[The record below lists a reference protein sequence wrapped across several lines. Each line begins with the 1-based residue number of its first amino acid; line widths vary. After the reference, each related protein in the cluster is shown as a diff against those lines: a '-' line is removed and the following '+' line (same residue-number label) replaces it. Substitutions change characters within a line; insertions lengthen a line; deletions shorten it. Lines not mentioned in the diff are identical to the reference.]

1 MHKKTINQLLILA
14 NRLDESGLYK
24 KSDQVIGDLIKLA
37 EKKFNNAHIDVVG
50 GRIRI
55 SFYGVGAV
63 QPQIE
68 FRNQNGELFSSIQEA
83 MAYAKRFSLEEP
95 EVHIK
100 PQLSLFEQAPQRPK
114 LLDEPNSTEMSPK
127 TKSILDLIYKYREL
141 KDKDNE

>member
-50 GRIRI
+50 RRIRI
-55 SFYGVGAV
+55 SFYSVGAV

-83 MAYAKRFSLEEP
+83 MGYAKRFSQEEP

-100 PQLSLFEQAPQRPK
+100 PQLNLFDQDTPKPK
-114 LLDEPNSTEMSPK
+114 LMDEPKSTEMSPK
-127 TKSILDLIYKYREL
+127 TKSVLDLIKQYREL
-141 KDKDNE
+141 RDNE

>member
-14 NRLDESGLYK
+14 NRLDKSGLYK
-24 KSDQVIGDLIKLA
+24 KSDQIFGDLIKLA
-37 EKKFNNAHIDVVG
+37 EKKFNNAHIDVVS

-55 SFYGVGAV
+55 SFYSVGAV

-83 MAYAKRFSLEEP
+83 MGYAKRFSQEDP

-100 PQLSLFEQAPQRPK
+100 PQLSLFDQAPERPK
-114 LLDEPNSTEMSPK
+114 LSDEPKSTETSLK
-127 TKSILDLIYKYREL
+127 TKSILDVLKQYKEFKGRQQ
-141 KDKDNE
+141 

>member
-83 MAYAKRFSLEEP
+83 MGYAKRFSQEEP

-100 PQLSLFEQAPQRPK
+100 PQLNLFDQAPQRPK
-114 LLDEPNSTEMSPK
+114 LSDEPKSTEMSTK
-127 TKSILDLIYKYREL
+127 TKSVLDLIKQYREL
-141 KDKDNE
+141 RDNE

>member
-1 MHKKTINQLLILA
+1 MHQKTINQLLILA

-50 GRIRI
+50 DRIRI
-55 SFYGVGAV
+55 SFYSVGAV

-83 MAYAKRFSLEEP
+83 MGYAKRFSQEDP

-100 PQLSLFEQAPQRPK
+100 PQLNLFDQDTPKPK
-114 LLDEPNSTEMSPK
+114 LMDEPKSTEMSPK
-127 TKSILDLIYKYREL
+127 TKSVLDLIKQYREL
-141 KDKDNE
+141 RDNE

>member
-1 MHKKTINQLLILA
+1 MHQKTINQLLILA

-24 KSDQVIGDLIKLA
+24 QSDQIIGDLIKLA

-55 SFYGVGAV
+55 SFYSVGAV

-83 MAYAKRFSLEEP
+83 MGYAKRFSQEDP

-100 PQLSLFEQAPQRPK
+100 PQLSLFDQAPERPK
-114 LLDEPNSTEMSPK
+114 LLDEPKSTETSPQ
-127 TKSILDLIYKYREL
+127 TKSILDVLKQYKEL
-141 KDKDNE
+141 KGRQQ